1 MQKIL
6 LTSAAAF
13 VFAIAASSVS
23 VPEAEAQSG
32 SRLCGIANGPVAM
45 LVELKQPK
53 SKKGRKKVNKA
64 CKNLAAEF
72 RQGLTDGGVPNAA
85 SWKYYERA
93 ECEGVAKEMSGGRSS
108 ADICEGFKDQ
118 NGNAAMEREKAYKV
132 TYKGGNNFDF
142 ERLN

>member
-53 SKKGRKKVNKA
+53 SKEGRKKVNDA
-64 CKNLAAEF
+64 CKKLAGEF
-72 RQGLTDGGVPNAA
+72 RQGLKDGGVSNAD

-93 ECEGVAKEMSGGRSS
+93 ECEGVAKEMSGGQSS
-108 ADICEGFKDQ
+108 ADICEG
-118 NGNAAMEREKAYKV
+118 MEREKAYKV

>member
-53 SKKGRKKVNKA
+53 SKEGRKKVNDA
-64 CKNLAAEF
+64 CKKLAGEF
-72 RQGLTDGGVPNAA
+72 RQGLKDGGVD
-85 SWKYYERA
+85 
-93 ECEGVAKEMSGGRSS
+93 ECMKEKTVNKLSVSPEEQARRYKLRGGGS
-108 ADICEGFKDQ
+108 
-118 NGNAAMEREKAYKV
+118 
-132 TYKGGNNFDF
+132 
-142 ERLN
+142 